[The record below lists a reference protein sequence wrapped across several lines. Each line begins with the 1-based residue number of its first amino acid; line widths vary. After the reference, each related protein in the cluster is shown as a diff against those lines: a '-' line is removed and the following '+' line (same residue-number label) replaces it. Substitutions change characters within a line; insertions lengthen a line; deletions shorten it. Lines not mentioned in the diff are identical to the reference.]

1 MSSIEISS
9 SSNTINSSKLKQLL
23 KFESNKYSVI
33 KKESSTPLTGW
44 WEVFGYPAKLD
55 EHGVFQRIS
64 GYVSCF
70 NCYCTFIYGNNSGT
84 TRLRQHAAKCSKT
97 TCSSSIT
104 VECNDSSSSRQ
115 ATLAQHGF
123 KKCVKINEKDID
135 NIKRLSAQWICQDI
149 RPFCTLRD
157 AGHKYGVVD
166 VDEILRSR
174 FTIART
180 IADLA
185 ESYRQHIKQLLI
197 EPLKARAVTIC
208 PDFWSDCYKNISYLG
223 LHIVFV
229 DANHKMF
236 SIDLFC
242 RPFYGDKTSASV
254 IKVLQEHLIEFGIDN
269 LDFVNIVS
277 DRGSNFVAA
286 FRDFKRLF
294 CFGHRLNNIVKTP
307 FFGNTIKKK
316 KSISIAPTTINNNF
330 AISYTTTKIEI
341 DNSSVG
347 NDVFTSEQSSE
358 DEDDYMLTSVPAK
371 HKGRINNIGSSNGD
385 IKLARKMSINDIPIE
400 ARSVII
406 ALNQCKKIVKY
417 IKKCGLNKDIENAGG
432 GTVHQSIIIR
442 WISTLK
448 DAMSS
453 YRALLDYNLAD
464 GGERSREGSPVLD
477 DDLVD
482 ELQGINFFWNRIRC
496 LLNEMFT
503 LDIRHYVATA
513 LHPKYRSLTLC
524 SSKERCEYYE
534 YIRKQIKLINTES
547 NKLIQGQIDKPVQK
561 KFKKD
566 LFSRFE
572 SNNFADGE
580 ESEESEEDTAISS
593 RNKKSDELDRYLNFE
608 IDRSKLQSDPLPFW
622 KEHQDKFPCLS
633 RYARSIHSIPATSAS
648 VERQF
653 SAAGLI
659 ISERRSNLKPEQ
671 LDNVLLIRSSIRQV
685 HIFALIYSFTASTV
699 FFSMAAVFSYGGILV
714 EQNAISFKSIT
725 IVMNCMIF
733 GAQSVGHSAAMA
745 PDYGKAVS
753 AAQKMLALFARE
765 PKISIDSHG
774 LKLKNFTGDIHLRAV
789 NFAYATR
796 PRVPILNN
804 FNLDIK
810 SGTSGNGKST
820 LLHLLEHFYDVQSG
834 SVHIDSKDLR
844 GVNLNWWRSQVG
856 MVTQEP
862 VLFNVSIAENLAYGD
877 LSRHVTMDEIIEA
890 AKNVNIHDVIQQ
902 LPQGYDTCVGS
913 KGDQLSGGQ
922 KQRIAIGRVL
932 IRNPKLI
939 LLDEATS
946 ALDCENEKARNIY
959 FRIHQNIF
967 WIDIDC
973 Q

>member
-157 AGHKYGVVD
+157 AGFRHKYGVVD

-442 WISTLK
+442 WISVIESLESILKSFKIIKKNLIMKKQHKLISSIDEKIIKQIILLLQPFKHVIKVIKTECSPSLYMVLLSIQTLK

-671 LDNVLLIRSSIRQV
+671 LDNVLLIRS
-685 HIFALIYSFTASTV
+685 
-699 FFSMAAVFSYGGILV
+699 M
-714 EQNAISFKSIT
+714 
-725 IVMNCMIF
+725 
-733 GAQSVGHSAAMA
+733 
-745 PDYGKAVS
+745 
-753 AAQKMLALFARE
+753 QKN
-765 PKISIDSHG
+765 K
-774 LKLKNFTGDIHLRAV
+774 
-789 NFAYATR
+789 
-796 PRVPILNN
+796 
-804 FNLDIK
+804 
-810 SGTSGNGKST
+810 
-820 LLHLLEHFYDVQSG
+820 
-834 SVHIDSKDLR
+834 
-844 GVNLNWWRSQVG
+844 
-856 MVTQEP
+856 
-862 VLFNVSIAENLAYGD
+862 
-877 LSRHVTMDEIIEA
+877 
-890 AKNVNIHDVIQQ
+890 
-902 LPQGYDTCVGS
+902 
-913 KGDQLSGGQ
+913 
-922 KQRIAIGRVL
+922 
-932 IRNPKLI
+932 I
-939 LLDEATS
+939 LL
-946 ALDCENEKARNIY
+946 
-959 FRIHQNIF
+959 
-967 WIDIDC
+967 
-973 Q
+973 

>member
-1 MSSIEISS
+1 MSSREISS
-9 SSNTINSSKLKQLL
+9 SSNTINSSKIKQLL
-23 KFESNKYSVI
+23 KYESNKYSVI
-33 KKESSTPLTGW
+33 KKESSTPLIGW

-70 NCYCTFIYGNNSGT
+70 NCYSTFIYGNSSGT

-97 TCSSSIT
+97 TCSSSIS

-135 NIKRLSAQWICQDI
+135 NIKKLSAQWICQDI
-149 RPFCTLRD
+149 RPFCTLQDVGFR
-157 AGHKYGVVD
+157 ALAQELINIGHKYGVVD
-166 VDEILRSR
+166 IDEILRSR

-180 IADLA
+180 ISDLA
-185 ESYRQHIKQLLI
+185 ESYRQRIKQILI

-223 LHIVFV
+223 LNITFV

-242 RPFYGDKTSASV
+242 RPFYGNKTSASV
-254 IKVLQEHLIEFGIDN
+254 IKVLQEHLIEFGIDS
-269 LDFVNIVS
+269 LDLVNIVS

-286 FRDFKRLF
+286 FRDFKPLF
-294 CFGHRLNNIVKTP
+294 CFGHRLNNIVKTS

-316 KSISIAPTTINNNF
+316 KSISSEPTTVNNNF
-330 AISYTTTKIEI
+330 SISYTTKKTEI
-341 DNSSVG
+341 DNSSVE
-347 NDVFTSEQSSE
+347 NDISTSEQSSE
-358 DEDDYMLTSVPAK
+358 DEDDYVSTSIPAK

-406 ALNQCKKIVKY
+406 ALKQCKKIVKY

-432 GTVHQSIIIR
+432 GTVHQSITIR
-442 WISTLK
+442 WISVIESLESILRSFKIIKKILIMKKQHKLISSINEKIIKQIILLLQPFKHVIKMVQTGCSSSLYMVLLSIQTLR

-464 GGERSREGSPVLD
+464 DGERSREGSPVLD

-503 LDIRHYVATA
+503 LDIRHYAATA

-524 SSKERCEYYE
+524 SSKERSECYE
-534 YIRKQIKLINTES
+534 YIRKQLKLINTES
-547 NKLIQGQIDKPVQK
+547 NELNQRQTDKPAQK

-572 SNNFADGE
+572 SNNFVGGE
-580 ESEESEEDTAISS
+580 ESEGSEEDIAISS
-593 RNKKSDELDRYLNFE
+593 RSTKSDELDRYLNFE

-653 SAAGLI
+653 SGAGLI
-659 ISERRSNLKPEQ
+659 INERRTNLKPEQ
-671 LDNVLLIRSSIRQV
+671 LDNVLLIRS
-685 HIFALIYSFTASTV
+685 
-699 FFSMAAVFSYGGILV
+699 M
-714 EQNAISFKSIT
+714 E
-725 IVMNCMIF
+725 
-733 GAQSVGHSAAMA
+733 
-745 PDYGKAVS
+745 
-753 AAQKMLALFARE
+753 
-765 PKISIDSHG
+765 
-774 LKLKNFTGDIHLRAV
+774 KN
-789 NFAYATR
+789 
-796 PRVPILNN
+796 
-804 FNLDIK
+804 K
-810 SGTSGNGKST
+810 
-820 LLHLLEHFYDVQSG
+820 
-834 SVHIDSKDLR
+834 
-844 GVNLNWWRSQVG
+844 
-856 MVTQEP
+856 
-862 VLFNVSIAENLAYGD
+862 
-877 LSRHVTMDEIIEA
+877 
-890 AKNVNIHDVIQQ
+890 
-902 LPQGYDTCVGS
+902 
-913 KGDQLSGGQ
+913 
-922 KQRIAIGRVL
+922 
-932 IRNPKLI
+932 I
-939 LLDEATS
+939 LL
-946 ALDCENEKARNIY
+946 
-959 FRIHQNIF
+959 
-967 WIDIDC
+967 
-973 Q
+973 